1 MSDNG
6 ELVYAKGRKDLMFCA
21 FYTAFFTFLR
31 ELSMEM
37 VWAPLAKRAGL
48 KESKQGR
55 FMEQCYECVH
65 FTIFG
70 VYGVVSLF
78 FLKHMRSELR
88 VVSDVA
94 NADMALTNGAF
105 LLGVSTQ
112 NTYCRIQSILF
123 AAGGKLGTLTGCL
136 ISTT

>member
-1 MSDNG
+1 MSENG
-6 ELVYAKGRKDLMFCA
+6 ELVYAKGIKDLMFCA

-48 KESKQGR
+48 KKSKQGR

-70 VYGVVSLF
+70 VYGVVSFF
-78 FLKHMRSELR
+78 FLKHLRSGLR
-88 VVSDVA
+88 VVSDDA
-94 NADMALTNGAF
+94 NADMALTNRAF
-105 LLGVSTQ
+105 LLGVSPQ
-112 NTYCRIQSILF
+112 NTYCLFQGLLF
-123 AAGGKLGTLTGCL
+123 AAGGKLGTLIRCL